1 MKKIKTQS
9 VMFLQGKRLYL
20 RPVERNDIPL
30 LQKWINDPEVRKY
43 LNNSFPMSLT
53 DEEKYFERISNSS
66 KNDVTLA
73 VVRMKD
79 NVLLGSV
86 GLHKIDYINGTA
98 STGSMYGRKSEWN
111 KGYATEAKMILL
123 EYAFMTLN
131 LRKICSV
138 AICGNIGS
146 IKHNMNCGYK
156 KEGIRKS
163 HYFCEGKYHDAVMLA
178 VFKKDWEEV
187 LKKNSKE

>member
-43 LNNSFPMSLT
+43 LSNSFPLSLT
-53 DEEKYFERISNSS
+53 DEEKYFERISNIS
-66 KNDVTLA
+66 KNEVTLA
-73 VVRMKD
+73 VVRKKD
-79 NVLLGSV
+79 DVLLGSI
-86 GLHKIDYINGTA
+86 GLHRIDYVNGIAT
-98 STGSMYGRKSEWN
+98 TGSMYGRKSEWN

-123 EYAFMTLN
+123 EYAFLTLN
-131 LRKICSV
+131 LRKICST

-163 HYFCEGKYHDAVMLA
+163 HYFREGKYHDAVMLA
-178 VFKKDWEEV
+178 VFKKDWEKV
-187 LKKNSKE
+187 WKKNSKK

>member
-1 MKKIKTQS
+1 MIFRKGKK
-9 VMFLQGKRLYL
+9 VGL
-20 RPVERNDIPL
+20 RPILEEDITL
-30 LQKWINDPEVRKY
+30 FHSWINDPEVRKY

-73 VVRMKD
+73 VVRKKD

-163 HYFCEGKYHDAVMLA
+163 HYFRDGQYHDAVMLA
-178 VFKKDWEEV
+178 VFKKDWE
-187 LKKNSKE
+187 KIWK